1 MRFVCYLFY
10 IFEQSQ
16 ELETISRPSD
26 LSKSIGIVNS
36 GAVSN
41 PNDLA
46 PKSMIITTMLYYE

>member
-16 ELETISRPSD
+16 ELETIYRPSD
-26 LSKSIGIVNS
+26 LSKSIGRVNS

-46 PKSMIITTMLYYE
+46 PTSMIITTMPYYE

>member
-10 IFEQSQ
+10 IFEQSL
-16 ELETISRPSD
+16 ELETIHRPSY
-26 LSKSIGIVNS
+26 LSKIIGIVNS

-46 PKSMIITTMLYYE
+46 PTSMIITTMSYYE